1 MHRDFSVPYTRRT
14 MVLLVEHALT
24 PIFFE
29 LWTIHSKTKTRMTH
43 HIDSIQICDFYPF
56 LDSNLRVTISHPFAT
71 EILSIFMTNPY
82 FQNHESYQHIISC
95 LSHSFPI
102 SCLCWQEVRLKYKC
116 TLYSCWKW
124 KQELKKIGSL
134 TSRLY
139 SLLFSFSNTNG
150 EYFTM
155 AWQLA
160 K

>member
-14 MVLLVEHALT
+14 MVLLVEHALP

-43 HIDSIQICDFYPF
+43 HIDSIQICDFYSF

-71 EILSIFMTNPY
+71 EILSIFMTNLY

-102 SCLCWQEVRLKYKC
+102 SYLCWREVRLKYKMHSVF
-116 TLYSCWKW
+116 L
-124 KQELKKIGSL
+124 LKMKARIKKN
-134 TSRLY
+134 RLI
-139 SLLFSFSNTNG
+139 N
-150 EYFTM
+150 
-155 AWQLA
+155 
-160 K
+160 